1 MTRLALGVLLVM
13 SSLACGDDGEPE
25 RAPPDGPAP
34 RGACG
39 GGQEI
44 TELADTS
51 TVTQVNSVFCPAPG
65 TQSVARCFEST
76 LFPAGLDF
84 RIDCVRFGVQ
94 TDASPAPY
102 NLTIKLTLTPA
113 NGPDCSAVVGNAPAA
128 WIANHTQTVLMPG
141 ALFST
146 ISGLLRSGLIEEHR
160 SAVSQGKDDVPTYRA
175 TGLGRRAAAARLAEL
190 SLATESDAD
199 SGRAM
204 QNPGGGG

>member
-1 MTRLALGVLLVM
+1 METGRYAAHILEAVNGHGLHGY
-13 SSLACGDDGEPE
+13 GII
-25 RAPPDGPAP
+25 
-34 RGACG
+34 
-39 GGQEI
+39 QEV
-44 TELADTS
+44 S
-51 TVTQVNSVFCPAPG
+51 
-65 TQSVARCFEST
+65 R
-76 LFPAGLDF
+76 
-84 RIDCVRFGVQ
+84 Q
-94 TDASPAPY
+94 TDG
-102 NLTIKLTLTPA
+102 K
-113 NGPDCSAVVGNAPAA
+113 
-128 WIANHTQTVLMPG
+128 TVLMPG